1 MGIGTSNLKRIQAA
15 LLAVLML
22 LLVTACNKQGDTTVD
37 TSTETSVESTAI
49 TYTFGFTD
57 EPEENSSEY
66 TVDNEDKAQKVITCS
81 HRNLFGIEKVILFED
96 RVAAVFDK
104 NTCDKCGCFIGQGN
118 DAIQYI
124 WVSFNNLSGIEAQ
137 FNITEDQG
145 KYILDA
151 ACQYEESDLIDP
163 NREVKI
169 TGFGIKGV
177 KESIYVDILAGDLEI
192 GFSEENHDTHKM
204 YYDASEETWSEVT
217 TKVYESN
224 NDSDTTGIEITWSLD
239 LIFGQEQQVYEYDGV
254 TYQVQYFGHELSILI
269 SNISEETKTVGGT
282 RYLQRVNGE
291 DLIDLGRNSRE
302 MNYAGVIVKDM
313 PVAKV
318 WSLGHSDQYSP
329 WDRTPDP
336 QFTLYENETFEIA
349 PGESMY
355 VEILVMD
362 FDMVKDGIYRLTFG
376 DAIIDF
382 ELEWEMIW

>member
-1 MGIGTSNLKRIQAA
+1 MGIGTSNLKRIQVA
-15 LLAVLML
+15 LLAAIML
-22 LLVTACNKQGDTTVD
+22 LPVTACNKQGDTTVD

-81 HRNLFGIEKVILFED
+81 HRNLFGIEKVVLFED
-96 RVAAVFDK
+96 RFAAVFDK
-104 NTCDKCGCFIGQGN
+104 NTCDKCGCFIRQGN

-169 TGFGIKGV
+169 TGFGINGV
-177 KESIYVDILAGDLEI
+177 KESIYADILAGDLEI
-192 GFSEENHDTHKM
+192 NFSEENHDTHTM
-204 YYDASEETWSEVT
+204 YYDVSEETWSEVT

-254 TYQVQYFGHELSILI
+254 TYQVQSYNGELCILI
-269 SNISEETKTVGGT
+269 YNKSEETKTIGGT

-362 FDMVKDGIYRLTFG
+362 FDMYKDGIYRLTFG
-376 DAIIDF
+376 EAIIYF

>member
-1 MGIGTSNLKRIQAA
+1 MGIGTSNAKRIQAA
-15 LLAVLML
+15 LLAAIML
-22 LLVTACNKQGDTTVD
+22 LPVTACNKQNDTTVD
-37 TSTETSVESTAI
+37 TSTETTTESTAV

-66 TVDNEDKAQKVITCS
+66 IVDNEDKAQKVITCS
-81 HRNLFGIEKVILFED
+81 HRNLFGIEKVVLFED
-96 RVAAVFDK
+96 RAVAVFDK

-118 DAIQYI
+118 DAIHHI
-124 WVSFNNLSGIEAQ
+124 WLSFNNLSGIEAQ
-137 FNITEDQG
+137 FNISEDQG

-151 ACQYEESDLIDP
+151 ECQYEKSDLIDP

-169 TGFGIKGV
+169 TGIGIKGE
-177 KESIYVDILAGDLEI
+177 KEYMTVDIFAGDLEI
-192 GFSEENHDTHKM
+192 NFSEENHDTHTM
-204 YYDASEETWSEVT
+204 YYDASEKTWSEVT
-217 TKVYESN
+217 TEIYESGN
-224 NDSDTTGIEITWSLD
+224 ESDIDGFDVTWSLD
-239 LIFGQEQQVYEYDGV
+239 LIYDQEQQVYEYDGV
-254 TYQVQYFGHELSILI
+254 TYQVQSYNRELCILI
-269 SNISEETKTVGGT
+269 YNKSEETKTIGGA
-282 RYLQRVNGE
+282 RYLQRVNGD

-355 VEILVMD
+355 AEILVMD
-362 FDMVKDGIYRLTFG
+362 FDMYKDGIYRLTFG
-376 DAIIDF
+376 DAVIDF
-382 ELEWEMIW
+382 ELQWKMIW

>member
-1 MGIGTSNLKRIQAA
+1 MGIGTTNLKRIQAA
-15 LLAVLML
+15 LLAAIML
-22 LLVTACNKQGDTTVD
+22 LPVTACNKQNDTTVD
-37 TSTETSVESTAI
+37 TSTETTTESTSI

-57 EPEENSSEY
+57 EPEENTSEY
-66 TVDNEDKAQKVITCS
+66 TVDDEDKAQKVITCS
-81 HRNLFGIEKVILFED
+81 HRNLFGIEKIVLFED

-137 FNITEDQG
+137 FNISEDQG
-145 KYILDA
+145 KYLLDA
-151 ACQYEESDLIDP
+151 ECQYEDSDLIDP

-169 TGFGIKGV
+169 TGFGIKGM
-177 KESIYVDILAGDLEI
+177 KEYMTVDILAGDLEI
-192 GFSEENHDTHKM
+192 NFSEENHDTHTM
-204 YYDASEETWSEVT
+204 YYDASEKTWSDVT

-239 LIFGQEQQVYEYDGV
+239 LIYDQEQQVYEYDGV

-302 MNYAGVIVKDM
+302 MNYVGVIVKDM

-318 WSLGHSDQYSP
+318 WSLGKVDQYSP

-336 QFTLYENETFEIA
+336 QFTLYENETFEIG

-355 VEILVMD
+355 VEIQVMD
-362 FDMVKDGIYRLTFG
+362 FDMYKDGIYRLTFG

-382 ELEWEMIW
+382 ELQWKMIW

>member
-1 MGIGTSNLKRIQAA
+1 MGIGTSNAKRIQVA

-22 LLVTACNKQGDTTVD
+22 LPVTACNKKNDTTVD
-37 TSTETSVESTAI
+37 TSSETTTESTAVA
-49 TYTFGFTD
+49 YTFGFTD
-57 EPEENSSEY
+57 EPEENESEY
-66 TVDNEDKAQKVITCS
+66 IIGNEDKAQKLITCS
-81 HRNLFGIEKVILFED
+81 HRNLFGVEKVVLFED
-96 RVAAVFDK
+96 RAVAVFDK

-151 ACQYEESDLIDP
+151 ACQYEKSDLIDP
-163 NREVKI
+163 NRDVKI
-169 TGFGIKGV
+169 TGFGIRGV
-177 KESIYVDILAGDLEI
+177 KGFMSVDIFAGDLEI
-192 GFSEENHDTHKM
+192 NFSEENHDTHTM
-204 YYDASEETWSEVT
+204 YYDASEKTWSDVT

-239 LIFGQEQQVYEYDGV
+239 LIYSQEQQVYEYDGV
-254 TYQVQYFGHELSILI
+254 TYQVQSYNRDLGILI
-269 SNISEETKTVGGT
+269 YNKSEETKTIGGT

-302 MNYAGVIVKDM
+302 TNYAGVIVKDM

-355 VEILVMD
+355 AEILVMD
-362 FDMVKDGIYRLTFG
+362 FDIYKDGIYRLTYG
-376 DAIIDF
+376 EAEMDF

>member
-15 LLAVLML
+15 LLAAIML
-22 LLVTACNKQGDTTVD
+22 LPVTACNKQNDTTVD
-37 TSTETSVESTAI
+37 TSTETTAESTSI

-57 EPEENSSEY
+57 EPEENESEY
-66 TVDNEDKAQKVITCS
+66 NIGNEDKAQKVITCS
-81 HRNLFGIEKVILFED
+81 HRNLFGIEKLVLFED

-169 TGFGIKGV
+169 TGFGIKGM
-177 KESIYVDILAGDLEI
+177 KEFMSVDIFAGDLEI
-192 GFSEENHDTHKM
+192 NFSEENHDTHTM
-204 YYDASEETWSEVT
+204 YYDASEKTWSDVT

-239 LIFGQEQQVYEYDGV
+239 LIYSQEQQVYEYDGV
-254 TYQVQYFGHELSILI
+254 TYQVQSYNRELGILI
-269 SNISEETKTVGGT
+269 YNKS
-282 RYLQRVNGE
+282 
-291 DLIDLGRNSRE
+291 DE

-336 QFTLYENETFEIA
+336 QFTLCENETFEIG

-382 ELEWEMIW
+382 ELEWKMIW

>member
-1 MGIGTSNLKRIQAA
+1 MGIGTSNAKRIQAA

-22 LLVTACNKQGDTTVD
+22 LPVTACHKQGDTTVD
-37 TSTETSVESTAI
+37 TSTETTAESTAI

-57 EPEENSSEY
+57 EPKENESEY
-66 TVDNEDKAQKVITCS
+66 IIGNEDKAQKVITCS
-81 HRNLFGIEKVILFED
+81 HRNLFGIEKIVLFED
-96 RVAAVFDK
+96 RVVAVFDK

-169 TGFGIKGV
+169 TGFGIRGV
-177 KESIYVDILAGDLEI
+177 KESIYADILAGDLEI
-192 GFSEENHDTHKM
+192 NFSEENHDTHTM
-204 YYDASEETWSEVT
+204 YYDASEKTWSDVT

-239 LIFGQEQQVYEYDGV
+239 LIYSQEQQVYEYDGV
-254 TYQVQYFGHELSILI
+254 TYQVQSYNRELGILI
-269 SNISEETKTVGGT
+269 YNKSDETKTVGGT
-282 RYLQRVNGE
+282 RYLQRVIGD

-318 WSLGHSDQYSP
+318 WSLGHSNQYSP

-382 ELEWEMIW
+382 ELQWKMIW

>member
-1 MGIGTSNLKRIQAA
+1 MGIGTSNAKRIQVA
-15 LLAVLML
+15 LLAAIML
-22 LLVTACNKQGDTTVD
+22 LPVTACNKQGDTTVD

-81 HRNLFGIEKVILFED
+81 HRNLFGIEKVVLFGD
-96 RVAAVFDK
+96 RVVAVFDK

-177 KESIYVDILAGDLEI
+177 KESIYVDILADDLEI
-192 GFSEENHDTHKM
+192 GFSEENRDTHKM
-204 YYDASEETWSEVT
+204 YYDVSENTWSEVT
-217 TKVYESN
+217 TELYESGN
-224 NDSDTTGIEITWSLD
+224 ESDIDGFDVTWSLD
-239 LIFGQEQQVYEYDGV
+239 LIYGQEQQEYEYDGV
-254 TYQVQYFGHELSILI
+254 TYQVQSYNRELYILI
-269 SNISEETKTVGGT
+269 YNKSDETKTIGGT
-282 RYLQRVNGE
+282 RYLQRVIGDE
-291 DLIDLGRNSRE
+291 LIDLSRNDRE

-329 WDRTPDP
+329 WERTPDP
-336 QFTLYENETFEIA
+336 QFTLYENETFEIG

-355 VEILVMD
+355 AEILVMD
-362 FDMVKDGIYRLTFG
+362 FDMYKDGIYRLTYG
-376 DAIIDF
+376 EAEMDF

>member
-1 MGIGTSNLKRIQAA
+1 MGIGTSNLKRIQVA

-22 LLVTACNKQGDTTVD
+22 LPVTACNKQGDTTVD

-96 RVAAVFDK
+96 RLAAVFDK

-151 ACQYEESDLIDP
+151 ECQYEESDLIDP

-169 TGFGIKGV
+169 TGFGINGV
-177 KESIYVDILAGDLEI
+177 KESIYADILAGDLEI

-204 YYDASEETWSEVT
+204 YYDASEKTWSEVT
-217 TKVYESN
+217 TEIYESGN
-224 NDSDTTGIEITWSLD
+224 ESDIDGFDVTLSLD

-254 TYQVQYFGHELSILI
+254 TYQVQSYNRELCILI
-269 SNISEETKTVGGT
+269 YNKSEETKTIGGT

-382 ELEWEMIW
+382 ELEWKMIW

>member
-1 MGIGTSNLKRIQAA
+1 MGIGTSNLKRIQVA

-22 LLVTACNKQGDTTVD
+22 LPVTACNKQNDTTVD
-37 TSTETSVESTAI
+37 TSTETTAESTSI

-81 HRNLFGIEKVILFED
+81 HRNLFGIEKVVLFED
-96 RVAAVFDK
+96 RVAAVFNK

-362 FDMVKDGIYRLTFG
+362 FDMYKDGIYRLTFG

>member
-1 MGIGTSNLKRIQAA
+1 MGIGTSNLKRIQVA

-22 LLVTACNKQGDTTVD
+22 LPVTACNKQGDTTVD

-66 TVDNEDKAQKVITCS
+66 TVGNEDKAQKVITCS
-81 HRNLFGIEKVILFED
+81 HRNLFGIEKVVLFED
-96 RVAAVFDK
+96 RLAAVFDK

-169 TGFGIKGV
+169 TGFGINGV
-177 KESIYVDILAGDLEI
+177 KESIYADILAGDLEI
-192 GFSEENHDTHKM
+192 GFSEENHDTHTM

-355 VEILVMD
+355 AEILVMD

>member
-1 MGIGTSNLKRIQAA
+1 MGIGTSNLKRIQVA

-22 LLVTACNKQGDTTVD
+22 LPVTACNKQGDTTVD

-57 EPEENSSEY
+57 EPEENTSEY
-66 TVDNEDKAQKVITCS
+66 TVDDEDKAQKVITCS
-81 HRNLFGIEKVILFED
+81 HRNLFGIEKVVLFED
-96 RVAAVFDK
+96 RLAAVFDK

-169 TGFGIKGV
+169 TGFGINGV
-177 KESIYVDILAGDLEI
+177 KESIYADILAGDLEI
-192 GFSEENHDTHKM
+192 GFSEENHDTHTM

-362 FDMVKDGIYRLTFG
+362 FDMVKDGIYRLTYG
-376 DAIIDF
+376 EAEMDF
-382 ELEWEMIW
+382 ELEWKMIW

>member
-1 MGIGTSNLKRIQAA
+1 MGIGTSNAKRIQVA
-15 LLAVLML
+15 LLAAVML
-22 LLVTACNKQGDTTVD
+22 LPVTACNKQGDTTVD
-37 TSTETSVESTAI
+37 TSTETTIESTSV

-57 EPEENSSEY
+57 EPEENESEY
-66 TVDNEDKAQKVITCS
+66 IVDNEDKAQKVITCS
-81 HRNLFGIEKVILFED
+81 HRNLFGIEKVVLFED
-96 RVAAVFDK
+96 RAVAVFDK

-118 DAIQYI
+118 DAIQNI
-124 WVSFNNLSGIEAQ
+124 WFSFNNLSGIEAQ
-137 FNITEDQG
+137 FNISEDQG

-169 TGFGIKGV
+169 TGFGIKGM
-177 KESIYVDILAGDLEI
+177 KEYMTVDILAGDLEI
-192 GFSEENHDTHKM
+192 NFSEENHDTHTM
-204 YYDASEETWSEVT
+204 YYDASEKTWSDVT

-254 TYQVQYFGHELSILI
+254 TYQVQYYGHELSILI

-291 DLIDLGRNSRE
+291 DLIDLGRNSRD

-336 QFTLYENETFEIA
+336 QFTLYENETFEIG

-355 VEILVMD
+355 VEILAMD
-362 FDMVKDGIYRLTFG
+362 FDMYKDGIYRLTFG
-376 DAIIDF
+376 EAELDF

>member
-1 MGIGTSNLKRIQAA
+1 MGIGTSNLKRIPAA
-15 LLAVLML
+15 LLAAIML
-22 LLVTACNKQGDTTVD
+22 LPVTACNKQDDTF
-37 TSTETSVESTAI
+37 SETTTESTSI

-57 EPEENSSEY
+57 EPEENESEY
-66 TVDNEDKAQKVITCS
+66 IIGNEDKAQKVITCS
-81 HRNLFGIEKVILFED
+81 HRNLFGIEKVVLFED

-104 NTCDKCGCFIGQGN
+104 NTCDKCGCFIVQGN
-118 DAIQYI
+118 DAIKNI
-124 WVSFNNLSGIEAQ
+124 WFNFNNLSGIEAQ
-137 FNITEDQG
+137 FNISEDQG

-163 NREVKI
+163 DREVKI

-204 YYDASEETWSEVT
+204 YYDASEKTWSEVT
-217 TKVYESN
+217 TEIYESGYE
-224 NDSDTTGIEITWSLD
+224 SDIDGFDVTWSLD
-239 LIFGQEQQVYEYDGV
+239 LIYGQEQQVYEYDGV
-254 TYQVQYFGHELSILI
+254 TYQVQYYNRELCILI
-269 SNISEETKTVGGT
+269 YNKSDETKIIGGT
-282 RYLQRVNGE
+282 RYLQRVNGD
-291 DLIDLGRNSRE
+291 DLIDLSRNDRE

-355 VEILVMD
+355 AEILVMD
-362 FDMVKDGIYRLTFG
+362 FDMYKDGIYRLTFG
-376 DAIIDF
+376 EAELDF

>member
-1 MGIGTSNLKRIQAA
+1 MGIGTSNAKRIPAA
-15 LLAVLML
+15 LLAAIML
-22 LLVTACNKQGDTTVD
+22 LPVTACNKQNDTTVD
-37 TSTETSVESTAI
+37 TSSETTTESTSI

-57 EPEENSSEY
+57 EPEENESEY
-66 TVDNEDKAQKVITCS
+66 IIGNEDKAQKVITCS
-81 HRNLFGIEKVILFED
+81 HRNLFGIEKIVLFED
-96 RVAAVFDK
+96 RAVAVFDK

-118 DAIQYI
+118 DAIQNI
-124 WVSFNNLSGIEAQ
+124 WFSFNNLSGIEAQ
-137 FNITEDQG
+137 FNISEDQG

-169 TGFGIKGV
+169 TGFGIKGM
-177 KESIYVDILAGDLEI
+177 KEYMTVDILAGDLEI
-192 GFSEENHDTHKM
+192 NFSEENHDTHTM
-204 YYDASEETWSEVT
+204 YYDASEKTWSEVT

-254 TYQVQYFGHELSILI
+254 TYQVQYSGHELSILI

-313 PVAKV
+313 PVARV

-336 QFTLYENETFEIA
+336 QFTLYENETFEIG

-355 VEILVMD
+355 VEILAMD
-362 FDMVKDGIYRLTFG
+362 FDMYKDGIYRLTYG
-376 DAIIDF
+376 EAEMDF
-382 ELEWEMIW
+382 ELEWKMIW

>member
-1 MGIGTSNLKRIQAA
+1 MGIGTSNLKRIQVV

-22 LLVTACNKQGDTTVD
+22 LPVTACHKQDDSTVD
-37 TSTETSVESTAI
+37 TSTETTAESTAI

-57 EPEENSSEY
+57 EPEENESEY
-66 TVDNEDKAQKVITCS
+66 IIGNEDKAQKVITCS
-81 HRNLFGIEKVILFED
+81 HRNLFGIEKVVLFEN
-96 RVAAVFDK
+96 RVVAVFDK

-137 FNITEDQG
+137 FNISEDQG

-177 KESIYVDILAGDLEI
+177 KESIYVDILAGDLGI

-204 YYDASEETWSEVT
+204 YYDASEKTWSEVT
-217 TKVYESN
+217 TEIYESGN
-224 NDSDTTGIEITWSLD
+224 ESDIDGFDVTWSLD
-239 LIFGQEQQVYEYDGV
+239 LIYGQEQQMYEYDGV
-254 TYQVQYFGHELSILI
+254 TYQVQSYNRELYILI
-269 SNISEETKTVGGT
+269 YNKSEETKIVGGT
-282 RYLQRVNGE
+282 RYLQRVNGD
-291 DLIDLGRNSRE
+291 DLIDLSRNDRE

-355 VEILVMD
+355 AEILVMD
-362 FDMVKDGIYRLTFG
+362 FDMYKDGIYRLTFG
-376 DAIIDF
+376 EAIIDF

>member
-1 MGIGTSNLKRIQAA
+1 MGIGTSNLKRIQVA

-22 LLVTACNKQGDTTVD
+22 LPVTACNKQGDTTVD

-81 HRNLFGIEKVILFED
+81 HRNLFGIEKVVLFED

-104 NTCDKCGCFIGQGN
+104 NTCDKCDCFIGQGN

-137 FNITEDQG
+137 FNMTEDQG

-169 TGFGIKGV
+169 TGFWIKGG
-177 KESIYVDILAGDLEI
+177 KESIYVDIFAGDLEI
-192 GFSEENHDTHKM
+192 NFSEENHDTHTM
-204 YYDASEETWSEVT
+204 YYDALEKTWSDAT

-239 LIFGQEQQVYEYDGV
+239 LIFGQEQQVYECDGV
-254 TYQVQYFGHELSILI
+254 TYQVQSYNRELCILI
-269 SNISEETKTVGGT
+269 YNKSEETKTVGGT
-282 RYLQRVNGE
+282 RYLQRVNGD

-302 MNYAGVIVKDM
+302 MNYAGVIIKDM

-376 DAIIDF
+376 EAVIDF

>member
-22 LLVTACNKQGDTTVD
+22 LPVTACNKQGDTTVD

-81 HRNLFGIEKVILFED
+81 HRNLFGIEKLVLFED
-96 RVAAVFDK
+96 RAVAVFDK
-104 NTCDKCGCFIGQGN
+104 NTCDKCGCFIGRGN

-204 YYDASEETWSEVT
+204 YYDASEKTWSDVT
-217 TKVYESN
+217 TEIYESGN
-224 NDSDTTGIEITWSLD
+224 ESDIDGFDVTWSLD
-239 LIFGQEQQVYEYDGV
+239 LIYGQEQQEYEYDGV
-254 TYQVQYFGHELSILI
+254 TYQVQSYNRELCILI
-269 SNISEETKTVGGT
+269 YNKSEETKTVGGP
-282 RYLQRVNGE
+282 RYLQRVNGD
-291 DLIDLGRNSRE
+291 DLIDLSRNDRE

-336 QFTLYENETFEIA
+336 QFALYENETFEIG

-355 VEILVMD
+355 AEILVMD
-362 FDMVKDGIYRLTFG
+362 FDMYKDGIYRLTFG

>member
-1 MGIGTSNLKRIQAA
+1 MGIGTSNLKRIQVA

-22 LLVTACNKQGDTTVD
+22 LPVTACHKQDASTVD
-37 TSTETSVESTAI
+37 TSTETTAESTSI

-57 EPEENSSEY
+57 EPEENTSEY
-66 TVDNEDKAQKVITCS
+66 TVDDEDKAQKVITCS
-81 HRNLFGIEKVILFED
+81 HRNLFGIEKVVLFED
-96 RVAAVFDK
+96 RLAAVFDK

-169 TGFGIKGV
+169 TGFGINGV
-177 KESIYVDILAGDLEI
+177 KESIYADILAGDLEI
-192 GFSEENHDTHKM
+192 GFSEENHDTHTM

-376 DAIIDF
+376 DAVIDF

>member
-1 MGIGTSNLKRIQAA
+1 MGIGTSNAKRIQVA
-15 LLAVLML
+15 LLAAIML
-22 LLVTACNKQGDTTVD
+22 LSVTACNKQNDTTVD
-37 TSTETSVESTAI
+37 TSSETTAESTAV

-57 EPEENSSEY
+57 EPEENESEY
-66 TVDNEDKAQKVITCS
+66 IIGNEDKAQKVITCS
-81 HRNLFGIEKVILFED
+81 HRNLFGIEKVVLFED

-124 WVSFNNLSGIEAQ
+124 LVSFNNLSGIEAQ

-145 KYILDA
+145 KYILDV

-169 TGFGIKGV
+169 TGFGIIGV
-177 KESIYVDILAGDLEI
+177 KESIYADILAGDLEI

-204 YYDASEETWSEVT
+204 YYDASEKTWSAVT

-239 LIFGQEQQVYEYDGV
+239 LIYSQEQQVYEYDGV
-254 TYQVQYFGHELSILI
+254 TYQVQSYNRELCILI
-269 SNISEETKTVGGT
+269 YNKSEETKSVGGT

-362 FDMVKDGIYRLTFG
+362 FDMVKDGIYRLTYG
-376 DAIIDF
+376 EAEMDF

>member
-1 MGIGTSNLKRIQAA
+1 L
-15 LLAVLML
+15 
-22 LLVTACNKQGDTTVD
+22 
-37 TSTETSVESTAI
+37 
-49 TYTFGFTD
+49 
-57 EPEENSSEY
+57 
-66 TVDNEDKAQKVITCS
+66 ITCS
-81 HRNLFGIEKVILFED
+81 HRNLFGIEKVVLFED
-96 RVAAVFDK
+96 RVVAVFDK

-169 TGFGIKGV
+169 TGFGIKGG

-192 GFSEENHDTHKM
+192 GFSEENHDTHTM
-204 YYDASEETWSEVT
+204 YYDASEKTWSEVT

-239 LIFGQEQQVYEYDGV
+239 LIYSQEQQVYEYDGV
-254 TYQVQYFGHELSILI
+254 TYQVQSYNRELCILI
-269 SNISEETKTVGGT
+269 YNKSDETKTVGGT

-291 DLIDLGRNSRE
+291 NLIDLSRNARE

-336 QFTLYENETFEIA
+336 QFTLYENETFEIG

-376 DAIIDF
+376 DAVIDF
-382 ELEWEMIW
+382 ELEWKMIW

>member
-1 MGIGTSNLKRIQAA
+1 MGIGTSNAKRIQTA

-22 LLVTACNKQGDTTVD
+22 LTVTACNKQDDPTVN
-37 TSTETSVESTAI
+37 TSTETTAESTAV

-57 EPEENSSEY
+57 EPEENESEY
-66 TVDNEDKAQKVITCS
+66 IIGNEDKAQKVITCS
-81 HRNLFGIEKVILFED
+81 HRNLFGIEKIVLFED

-137 FNITEDQG
+137 FNISEDQG

-169 TGFGIKGV
+169 TGFGINGV
-177 KESIYVDILAGDLEI
+177 KESIYADILAGDLEI
-192 GFSEENHDTHKM
+192 NFSEENHDTHTM
-204 YYDASEETWSEVT
+204 YYDASEKTWSEVT

-254 TYQVQYFGHELSILI
+254 TYQVQSYNRELCILI
-269 SNISEETKTVGGT
+269 YNKSEETKTIGGT
-282 RYLQRVNGE
+282 RYLQRVNGD
-291 DLIDLGRNSRE
+291 DLIDLGRNGRE

-336 QFTLYENETFEIA
+336 QFTLCENETFEIG

-355 VEILVMD
+355 AEILVMD
-362 FDMVKDGIYRLTFG
+362 FDMVKDGIYRLTYG
-376 DAIIDF
+376 EAEMDF
-382 ELEWEMIW
+382 ELEWKMIW

>member
-1 MGIGTSNLKRIQAA
+1 MGIGTSNAKRIQAA
-15 LLAVLML
+15 LLAAIML
-22 LLVTACNKQGDTTVD
+22 LPVTSCNKQNDTTVD
-37 TSTETSVESTAI
+37 TSTETTAESTAV

-57 EPEENSSEY
+57 EPEENESEY
-66 TVDNEDKAQKVITCS
+66 IVDNEDKAQKVITCS
-81 HRNLFGIEKVILFED
+81 HRNLFGIEKVVLFND
-96 RVAAVFDK
+96 RAVAVFDK

-118 DAIQYI
+118 DAIHHI
-124 WVSFNNLSGIEAQ
+124 WLSFNNLSGIEAQ

-169 TGFGIKGV
+169 TGFGIKGG
-177 KESIYVDILAGDLEI
+177 KEYMTVDILAGDLEI
-192 GFSEENHDTHKM
+192 NFSEENHDTHTM
-204 YYDASEETWSEVT
+204 YYDASEKTWSDVT

-239 LIFGQEQQVYEYDGV
+239 LIYDQEQQVYEYDGV

-282 RYLQRVNGE
+282 RYLQRVNGD
-291 DLIDLGRNSRE
+291 DLIDLGRNGRE

-362 FDMVKDGIYRLTFG
+362 FDMYKDGIYRLTFG

-382 ELEWEMIW
+382 ELQWKMIW

>member
-1 MGIGTSNLKRIQAA
+1 MGIGTSNLKRIQVA

-22 LLVTACNKQGDTTVD
+22 LPVTACNKQGDTTVD

-57 EPEENSSEY
+57 EPEENKTEY
-66 TVDNEDKAQKVITCS
+66 IIDNEDKAQKVITCS
-81 HRNLFGIEKVILFED
+81 HRNLFGIEKVVLFED
-96 RVAAVFDK
+96 RAVAVFDK

-118 DAIQYI
+118 DAIHYI

-204 YYDASEETWSEVT
+204 YYDASEKTWSDVT
-217 TKVYESN
+217 TEIYESGN
-224 NDSDTTGIEITWSLD
+224 ESDIDGFDVTWSLD
-239 LIFGQEQQVYEYDGV
+239 LIYGQEQQVNEYDGV
-254 TYQVQYFGHELSILI
+254 TYQVQSYNRELCILI
-269 SNISEETKTVGGT
+269 YNKSEETKTIGGT
-282 RYLQRVNGE
+282 RYLQRVNGD
-291 DLIDLGRNSRE
+291 DLIDLSRNDRE

-336 QFTLYENETFEIA
+336 QFTLYENETFEIG

-362 FDMVKDGIYRLTFG
+362 FDMYKDGIYRLTFG
-376 DAIIDF
+376 DAVIDF